1 MSNARIYLPGINTH
15 CRHHLNALDAN
26 NSAFPVVVPEPSW
39 YYQPHGWSDTEM
51 RLPKVYTFYHVIGV
65 KCGCTSLTLL
75 KRIKKQR
82 RDLEAAGILWNGSD
96 DWSQGPIEVLSVQV
110 GISAQRAGQLERFYN
125 RFYGYGRGWAYEA
138 TASVD
143 HRAAG
148 RKGGLKGGCNQPREA
163 KAKGGRKGIE
173 KLTHEARVKGGCN
186 QPREAKAKGGHIGGC
201 NGSREAKA
209 RAGRNGAKTLNAM
222 RRKCPHCDLMTNP
235 GALAGHIRAK
245 HPFDG
250 VNA

>member
-1 MSNARIYLPGINTH
+1 
-15 CRHHLNALDAN
+15 
-26 NSAFPVVVPEPSW
+26 
-39 YYQPHGWSDTEM
+39 M
-51 RLPKVYTFYHVIGV
+51 RLQKVYTFYHVIGV

-96 DWSQGPIEVLSVQV
+96 DWSQGPIEVLSVLV

-148 RKGGLKGGCNQPREA
+148 RKGGL
-163 KAKGGRKGIE
+163 
-173 KLTHEARVKGGCN
+173 KGGCN